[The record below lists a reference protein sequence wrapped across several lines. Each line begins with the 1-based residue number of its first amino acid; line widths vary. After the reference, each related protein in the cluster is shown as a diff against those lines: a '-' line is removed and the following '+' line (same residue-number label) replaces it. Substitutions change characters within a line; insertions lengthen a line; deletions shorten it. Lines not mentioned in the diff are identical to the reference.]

1 MGVIQKQTIKGT
13 IYSYI
18 GVVLGF
24 VTTGLFYPFML
35 EDGQIGVLKLLM
47 SYSVLA
53 TQIAGLGFNGVT
65 VRLFPY
71 FRDEKTAHKGFLYL
85 ALLVTTLGLIL
96 TLVGLTILEP
106 WIIAKSAEK
115 SALFIQ
121 YFWLIYPLII
131 FQLLFGVLDNYY
143 TQLLKSTF
151 AIFIREIIQRTL
163 LIGSIL
169 AYYFNWL
176 NFNQFVYS
184 FVTIISLPT
193 LLLIYQIYRD
203 KMLKINPTLKYID
216 KDLSK
221 QIIRVSLYSILTS
234 FTGVVILNVDS
245 IMLSTM
251 VGIGATGIYAINYFF
266 GVLIKV
272 PIRPMVKISNAVISE
287 SWKNNDIDNIND
299 IYFKSTVNQMIIGSY
314 LILGVLINITSIY
327 QYLPINYE
335 EGKLVL
341 VFIGLASW
349 VEMATGVSKSVIGTS
364 KYYYIQSIA
373 MIGLA
378 VLVVITNYI
387 FIPYYGITGAG
398 FASFLSLLAFNA
410 FRYFYIWYK
419 FKMQPYNI
427 VHLKIILLSVGLY
440 FIATL
445 LPLTN
450 NYFIDIPYRSII
462 LTVLFGLSVYFLK
475 FSKELNSIVDKFA
488 IKLFKKK

>member
-1 MGVIQKQTIKGT
+1 MGIIQKQTIKGT

-35 EDGQIGVLKLLM
+35 EEGQIGVLKLLM
-47 SYSVLA
+47 SYSALA
-53 TQIAGLGFNGVT
+53 AQIAGLGFNGVT

-71 FRDEKTAHKGFLYL
+71 FKDEKTAHKGFLYL
-85 ALLVTTLGLIL
+85 GLLITTFGLIL
-96 TLVGLTILEP
+96 TLGGLAILEP
-106 WIIAKSAEK
+106 WIISKSADK
-115 SALFIQ
+115 STLFIQ
-121 YFWLIYPLII
+121 YFWLIYPLIV

-151 AIFIREIIQRTL
+151 AIFIREFVQRIL

-176 NFNQFVYS
+176 NFDQFVYS
-184 FVTIISLPT
+184 FVIIVSLPT

-221 QIIRVSLYSILTS
+221 QIVKVGLYSILTS

-287 SWKNNDIDNIND
+287 SWKNNDIANIKD
-299 IYFKSTVNQMIIGSY
+299 IYIKSTVNQMIIGSY

-327 QYLPINYE
+327 QYLPISYE

-341 VFIGLASW
+341 VFISLASW
-349 VEMATGVSKSVIGTS
+349 IEMSTGVSKSVIGTS
-364 KYYYIQSIA
+364 KYYNIQSLA

-378 VLVVITNYI
+378 ILVVVTNYI
-387 FIPYYGITGAG
+387 FIPKYGIAGAG

-427 VHLKIILLSVGLY
+427 VHLKIIILSFVL
-440 FIATL
+440 FLISTL
-445 LPLTN
+445 LPMTN
-450 NYFIDIPYRSII
+450 NYFIDIPYRSVI

-475 FSKELNSIVDKFA
+475 LSKEMNNIIDKFA
-488 IKLFKKK
+488 INLYKKK